1 MNSSR
6 LLPTATVAALA
17 VVVALPVAFVLLQAI
32 FPHLAE
38 GSFAAPFSAVWP
50 ALAHDLTLPLIGNTL
65 QLGVS
70 VALGTAL
77 VGGALGAVRGLFH
90 VPGARLWDL
99 CFLLP
104 FLVPPYLA
112 ALGWM
117 LLLQTGGYAQQ
128 LIGLDAGR
136 FLFSL
141 PGLVF
146 VMTLNIFP
154 VVYFAV
160 SRALATTG
168 SRLADVARVH
178 GATPWRAFARVTLPL
193 ALPAFAASLLL
204 AFTMAIE
211 EFGAPAALGAR
222 AGYAVLVTSI
232 EGRFADWPID
242 LPGASVLSL
251 VLASLALAAFLMQHR
266 LASGR
271 DFETQTGKPV
281 ASPRRTLG
289 RWRWPVLAGFALVAL
304 MGTFAPLFSILL
316 TAFSRTLSGGVSVAN
331 LSTAHFTALLSQGA
345 EGLEALTTSLS
356 LALGTS
362 LVTGVLGFLCAW
374 CVVKS
379 TMRGRTLIDGLSLLP
394 HALPGIV
401 VGVGLILAWNL
412 PFWPVTPYNTWG
424 ILLLSYSCLLLPYP
438 VRYTSAALRQVASS
452 LESAA
457 RVHGAPASVT
467 LRRITLPLVMPA
479 LGASLMIVFAI
490 ASRELVTSLL
500 LAPSGVQT
508 VSIFVW
514 RQFEQGSIGQG
525 MAMGV
530 VSMAVSG
537 TLLLLASRLGGG
549 RGQPAL

>member
-1 MNSSR
+1 MIPFRR
-6 LLPTATVAALA
+6 LPAVTVAALA

-32 FPHLAE
+32 FPHLAT
-38 GSFAAPFSAVWP
+38 GTFDAPFAAVWP
-50 ALAHDLTLPLIGNTL
+50 TLSDAATWPLVTNTL
-65 QLGVS
+65 RLGMA

-77 VGGALGAVRGLFH
+77 VGGALGALRGLFH
-90 VPGARLWDL
+90 VPGARLWDV

-128 LIGLDAGR
+128 LSGIDAGR

-160 SRALATTG
+160 SRAFATTG

-178 GATPWRAFARVTLPL
+178 GASAWRAFARVTLPL

-222 AGYAVLVTSI
+222 AGFSVLVTSI
-232 EGRFADWPID
+232 EARFADWPID
-242 LPGASVLSL
+242 LPGASVLSV
-251 VLASLALAAFLMQHR
+251 VLAAMALLAFVLQHR
-266 LASGR
+266 LAAGK

-281 ASPRRTLG
+281 ASPARTLG
-289 RWRWPVLAGFALVAL
+289 PWRWPVLLGFGCVAML
-304 MGTFAPLFSILL
+304 ATAAPLFSILA
-316 TAFSRTLSGGVSVAN
+316 TAFSGTLSGGLSVAN
-331 LSTAHFTALLSQGA
+331 LTTSHFAALLAQGA
-345 EGLEALTTSLS
+345 EGLEALATSLS

-379 TMRGRTLIDGLSLLP
+379 TMRARVLIDALSLLP

-438 VRYTSAALRQVASS
+438 VRYTSAALRQMAAS
-452 LESAA
+452 LEAAA
-457 RVHGAPASVT
+457 RVHGAPSGVT

-508 VSIFVW
+508 VSIFIW

-537 TLLLLASRLGGG
+537 TLLMLASRLGGRRQG
-549 RGQPAL
+549 HA

>member
-1 MNSSR
+1 MKSLR
-6 LLPTATVAALA
+6 LLPTATVVALA
-17 VVVALPVAFVLLQAI
+17 VVVALPVAFVLLQAV
-32 FPHLAE
+32 FPHLAQ
-38 GSFAAPFSAVWP
+38 GSLRAPFSAVWP
-50 ALAHDLTLPLIGNTL
+50 TLSHSDTLPLVTNTL
-65 QLGVS
+65 RLGLS

-128 LIGLDAGR
+128 LTGLDAGR

-178 GATPWRAFARVTLPL
+178 GASAWRAFLRVTLPL

-222 AGYAVLVTSI
+222 AGFSVLVTSI

-242 LPGASVLSL
+242 LPGASILSV
-251 VLASLALAAFLMQHR
+251 VLAVLALFAFVLQHR
-266 LASGR
+266 LAAGK
-271 DFETQTGKPV
+271 DFETQTGKPI
-281 ASPRRTLG
+281 ASPPRALG
-289 RWRWPVLAGFALVAL
+289 RWTVPVMLGFGAVAL
-304 MGTFAPLFSILL
+304 LATAAPLFSILA
-316 TAFSRTLSGGVSVAN
+316 TAFSGTLSGGLSIAN
-331 LSTAHFTALLSQGA
+331 LTTAHFTALLGQGA
-345 EGLEALTTSLS
+345 EGLEALATSLS

-379 TMRGRTLIDGLSLLP
+379 TMRGRVLIDGLSLLP

-424 ILLLSYSCLLLPYP
+424 ILLLSYCCLLLPYP
-438 VRYTSAALRQVASS
+438 VRYTSAALRQMAAS
-452 LESAA
+452 LEAAA
-457 RVHGAPASVT
+457 RVHGAPAGVT

-537 TLLLLASRLGGG
+537 TLLMLASLLGSK
-549 RGQPAL
+549 RESTA